1 MRATSIRRL
10 AGGAAA
16 LILVGSTL
24 LSAAGSVLAAVP
36 EASVSSEAIP
46 AQFSAGHDAGFRGRY
61 TYRDGSTLAKLYLV
75 IDVQGADANS
85 YLSIKKNGASVTCT
99 RAIPVA
105 CSFKTVRLNDVFDVV
120 AAFTPSAGST
130 SVTAT
135 FIWSTTGSTISDG
148 GQSHGDTWP
157 TVPVAL
163 TASLSTDDDYAGGFL
178 ADAGTVV
185 ANGQVVSADN
195 IQATKLVGLPAGVAA
210 TVKDGITSSACTP
223 DATTTC
229 AAFIGEWSEVT
240 VADGESFTTA
250 FQIVITFYAG
260 TPKSF
265 VHTYGAGQQETIY
278 ACTNKKN
285 PAASAPCFTWSAR
298 TNQATIYA
306 LHNGSWRGQ

>member
-1 MRATSIRRL
+1 MRARSMRRL
-10 AGGAAA
+10 LGGAAA
-16 LILVGSTL
+16 LMLLGTTL

-46 AQFSAGHDAGFRGRY
+46 SQYSAGYDAGFRGRY

-85 YLSIKKNGASVTCT
+85 YLSIKKNGTSVTCT

-135 FIWSTTGSTISDG
+135 FIWSTTGSTGSDG

-157 TVPVAL
+157 TLPLPL
-163 TASLSTDDDYAGGFL
+163 TATLSTDDDYAGGFL

-185 ANGQVVSADN
+185 ANGQVVSANN
-195 IQATKLVGLPAGVAA
+195 IQATRIVGLPAGIAA
-210 TVKDGITSSACTP
+210 TVKDGQSATGSCTTNESVDC
-223 DATTTC
+223 DAL
-229 AAFIGEWSEVT
+229 IGEWSEVT
-240 VADGESFTTA
+240 VGDGQDIGV
-250 FQIVITFYAG
+250 FQIVITFYSG

-265 VHTYGAGQQETIY
+265 VHSYGAGQQETIY

-298 TNQATIYA
+298 ANQATIYT